1 MNGRP
6 MPSGRRAG
14 PNPRMGIARPTALG
28 NAGLWPACR
37 RGVRAP
43 GRQAFVSPATMQSP
57 EKTSHGASCNALQRF
72 QRGLGGAGQQFMAV
86 DPCLVSGHSAEFV
99 AAWRSVL
106 CSVYRW
112 RREGRFAVVPSLWG
126 APTFAYLPGLS
137 YADLNEAEA
146 RELAQEAAGRPF
158 NIRALSASPG
168 EEALPLG
175 ASSVLRINL
184 AAFAHDR
191 EIVWERSLSSGA
203 RRGVRRARKAGL
215 EASEEAGP
223 GALAAF
229 RGLLSSVLARHGAPM
244 LPTALFEAVVQDLNA
259 GIIVV
264 RNRAN
269 GEALASLLWLRDGP
283 LAWMPWIGSRRCPES
298 PGNLLFWAWIEQ
310 ALAEGA
316 KVVDFGRSPVGS
328 GAYRFKRGFGA
339 VPMPLLWLSD
349 KPTDLHR
356 RYALPQKIWRR
367 LPQPLTNAAGPWL
380 CRYLAN
386 Y

>member
-1 MNGRP
+1 MNGW
-6 MPSGRRAG
+6 SAQGGQRAG
-14 PNPRMGIARPTALG
+14 QL
-28 NAGLWPACR
+28 
-37 RGVRAP
+37 
-43 GRQAFVSPATMQSP
+43 S
-57 EKTSHGASCNALQRF
+57 
-72 QRGLGGAGQQFMAV
+72 MAV
-86 DPCLVSGHSAEFV
+86 DPCLVAGHSREFV

-126 APTFAYLPGLS
+126 APVFAYLPGLS
-137 YADLNEAEA
+137 YADLNETEA

-158 NIRALSASPG
+158 NIRALSASPR

-191 EIVWERSLSSGA
+191 KIVWERSLSSGV
-203 RRGVRRARKAGL
+203 RTGVRRARKAGL
-215 EASEEAGP
+215 EASEETGP

-229 RGLLSSVLARHGAPM
+229 KDLLSSVLARHGAPIA
-244 LPTALFEAVVQDLNA
+244 PTALFKAIVQDLNA
-259 GIIVV
+259 RIIVV

-283 LAWMPWIGSRRCPES
+283 LAWTPWNGSRRCPER

-316 KVVDFGRSPVGS
+316 EVVDFGRSPVGN

-349 KPTDLHR
+349 KPTEPHR
-356 RYALPQKIWRR
+356 RYALPQKIWRT
-367 LPQPLTNAAGPWL
+367 LPKPVTSAVGPWL
-380 CRYLAN
+380 CRYLAD